1 MSKKIIKDEKMTREI
16 KAKDIK
22 RLLLRVYR
30 RYQSGTISEAQ
41 ATKET
46 SLLNSILKAIEVTEF
61 EKRIDA
67 VENKSQK
74 MFTVEVLD

>member
-1 MSKKIIKDEKMTREI
+1 MSREI

-30 RYQSGTISEAQ
+30 RYQGGTISEAK

-46 SLLNSILKAIEVTEF
+46 SLLNSILKAIEVTDF
-61 EKRIDA
+61 EKRIDK
-67 VENKSQK
+67 VETKLFQVHI
-74 MFTVEVLD
+74 VEQGETNG

>member
-1 MSKKIIKDEKMTREI
+1 MTRDI

-30 RYQSGTISEAQ
+30 RYQGGTISEAQ
-41 ATKET
+41 ATKES
-46 SLLNSILKAIEVTEF
+46 SLLNSILKAIEVTDF

-67 VENKSQK
+67 VENRTQK
-74 MFTVEVLD
+74 IFTVEVLN

>member
-1 MSKKIIKDEKMTREI
+1 MSREI

-30 RYQSGTISEAQ
+30 RYQGGTISEAQ

-46 SLLNSILKAIEVTEF
+46 SLLNSILKAIEVTDF
-61 EKRIDA
+61 EKRIEKVEA
-67 VENKSQK
+67 RLFQVQIVEN
-74 MFTVEVLD
+74 TEN

>member
-1 MSKKIIKDEKMTREI
+1 MNRDI
-16 KAKDIK
+16 KAKDVK

-30 RYQSGTISEAQ
+30 RYQGGTISEAQ

-46 SLLNSILKAIEVTEF
+46 SLLNSILKAIAVTDF

-74 MFTVEVLD
+74 MFSVEVLE

>member
-1 MSKKIIKDEKMTREI
+1 MTREI
-16 KAKDIK
+16 KAKDVK

-30 RYQSGTISEAQ
+30 RYQSGAISEAQ

-46 SLLNSILKAIEVTEF
+46 SLLNSILKAIAVTDF

-67 VENKSQK
+67 VENTAEK
-74 MFTVEVLD
+74 MSTIEVVE